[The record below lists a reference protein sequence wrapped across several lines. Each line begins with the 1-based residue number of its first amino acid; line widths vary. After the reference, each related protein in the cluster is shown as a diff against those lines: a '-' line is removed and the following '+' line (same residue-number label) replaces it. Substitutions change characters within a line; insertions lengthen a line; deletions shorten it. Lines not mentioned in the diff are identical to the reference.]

1 MRILLYNPDN
11 GVTRNFMPH
20 LWMFLLKALTPPGH
34 EVLLIDGN
42 AQPMNEAQI
51 AQYVR
56 DQEIG
61 LVGIGAM
68 TRMIAKAYRIAD
80 AIRSTGVQVVMGGP
94 HVTELPDEAL
104 GRNGG
109 LCHADAVALGEAD
122 ETWPQIVNDAARGEL
137 KDIYAPLDDTGKER
151 KPSLKQYPV
160 IPWDSIE
167 LEQFNLVPKIAARML
182 QKVADG
188 WGTFRIIP
196 VESGRGCPY
205 GCEFCTV
212 TGFFGDSI
220 RFRTNESVVS
230 ELLLLKARAR
240 KEKGQIAVFFIDDNF
255 AINVK
260 RTKSLLRDIIA
271 AKAQL
276 HWVAQISA
284 NLLRDEELV
293 DLIAASGGKWVFIG
307 MESIDPTNLKDV
319 NKGFNK
325 PSEYAAVLERLAQR
339 NVYAITSFIFGM
351 DNDTTGAA
359 ERTLTQ
365 VRKWPPGLPIF
376 GLLTPLPATPLYKRL
391 ESSGR
396 LTRPKHWQEFLPF
409 EMAHTPL
416 KMTVEEA
423 HAEVKYGWEH
433 AYSPEALAHAV
444 DSLDDEPV
452 GYRINMF
459 LARLCFRGIY
469 FPMMGKM
476 AWLKVVAQNRR
487 TIFNLVRESF
497 FGRRARPTTSRV
509 HATYKEDAVVSEAS
523 GEMEA

>member
-1 MRILLYNPDN
+1 MLYNPDN

-20 LWMFLLKALTPPGH
+20 LWMFLLQSLTPPGH

-42 AQPMNEAQI
+42 AQPMDETQI
-51 AQYVR
+51 AQFVR
-56 DQEIG
+56 DENIG

-80 AIRSTGVQVVMGGP
+80 AIRVTGVPVVMGGP
-94 HVTELPDEAL
+94 HVTELADEAL
-104 GRNGG
+104 GRDGG
-109 LCHADAVALGEAD
+109 PRHADAVALGEAD

-137 KDIYAPLDDTGKER
+137 KELYAPVDVFGQER
-151 KPSLKQYPV
+151 KPSLKQYPI
-160 IPWDSIE
+160 IPWDKID
-167 LEQFNLVPKIAARML
+167 LRQFNLLPKVVYPVLKR
-182 QKVADG
+182 VGEG

-220 RFRTNESVVS
+220 RFRTNESVVN

-240 KEKGQIAVFFIDDNF
+240 KEKGQMAVFFIDDNF

-271 AKAQL
+271 ANAQV

-284 NLLRDEELV
+284 NLLRDEELC

-307 MESIDPTNLKDV
+307 MESIDPANLKDV

-325 PSEYAAVLERLAQR
+325 PGEYAAVLERLAKR

-351 DNDTTGAA
+351 DNDTVGVA
-359 ERTLTQ
+359 ERTLEQ
-365 VRKWPPGLPIF
+365 VRTWPPGLPIF

-391 ESSGR
+391 ELAGR
-396 LTRPKHWQEFLPF
+396 LTRAKHWQEFVPF
-409 EMAHTPL
+409 AMAHTPL
-416 KMTVEEA
+416 KMTIEEA
-423 HAEVKYGWEH
+423 HAEVNYGWAR
-433 AYSPEALAHAV
+433 AYSPEALAQAV
-444 DSLDDEPV
+444 DSLDDQPL
-452 GYRINMF
+452 GYRINIF

-469 FPMMGKM
+469 FPMLGKL
-476 AWLKVVAQNRR
+476 AWLKVAAENRR
-487 TIFNLVRESF
+487 TIFKLMKEAI
-497 FGRRARPTTSRV
+497 FGRKPRPAIR
-509 HATYKEDAVVSEAS
+509 DAEAPYQDAPAPEVS
-523 GEMEA
+523 GEVGA